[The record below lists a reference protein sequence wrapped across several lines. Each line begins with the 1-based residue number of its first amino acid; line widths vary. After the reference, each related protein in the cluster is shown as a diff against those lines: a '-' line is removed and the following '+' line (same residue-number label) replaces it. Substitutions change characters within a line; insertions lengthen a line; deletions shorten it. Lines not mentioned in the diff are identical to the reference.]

1 MLKITLSANKDFMR
15 ITALLIYTLLFSSIG
30 TVALGNYGS
39 FKSSPTDTP
48 QQQTQDVF
56 VPIGKYIQLGDAA
69 SLSAWF
75 ASNLEL
81 DILGNTNE
89 CSKVQATQIMK
100 DFFVNHSPKDF
111 KIIHKS
117 GKAPMKYA
125 IGNLN
130 AGGETFRV
138 TLFVKTQTN
147 GNQIQQLRIE
157 RE

>member
-1 MLKITLSANKDFMR
+1 MRVLALFFSLFLSLTLNLKA
-15 ITALLIYTLLFSSIG
+15 
-30 TVALGNYGS
+30 
-39 FKSSPTDTP
+39 
-48 QQQTQDVF
+48 QQAQDVF
-56 VPIGKYIQLGDAA
+56 VPIGKYIQQCDSE

-81 DILGNTNE
+81 DILGKTND

-100 DFFVNHSPKDF
+100 DFFVTYTPKSF
-111 KIIHKS
+111 TIVHKS

-138 TLFVKTQTN
+138 TLFVKTQKNN

>member
-1 MLKITLSANKDFMR
+1 MRFPLTISVIISLLLSVSTANAQNK
-15 ITALLIYTLLFSSIG
+15 
-30 TVALGNYGS
+30 N
-39 FKSSPTDTP
+39 
-48 QQQTQDVF
+48 QDVF
-56 VPIGKYIQLGDAA
+56 VPIGKYIQNGDAE
-69 SLSAWF
+69 SLSVWF
-75 ASNLEL
+75 AGNLEL
-81 DILGNTNE
+81 DILGNVND

-100 DFFVNHSPKDF
+100 DFFVNYTPKNF
-111 KIIHKS
+111 TIIHKS

-138 TLFVKTQTN
+138 TLFVKTHTD

>member
-1 MLKITLSANKDFMR
+1 MR
-15 ITALLIYTLLFSSIG
+15 VLALLFSLILLNFSG
-30 TVALGNYGS
+30 LNG
-39 FKSSPTDTP
+39 
-48 QQQTQDVF
+48 QQAQDVF
-56 VPIGKYIQLGDAA
+56 VPIGKYIQQGDSE

-75 ASNLEL
+75 ANNLEL
-81 DILGNTNE
+81 DILGKTSD

-100 DFFVNHSPKDF
+100 DFFVTYTPKSF
-111 KIIHKS
+111 TIIHKS

-138 TLFVKTQTN
+138 TLFVKTQQN
-147 GNQIQQLRIE
+147 SGNQIQQLRIE

>member
-1 MLKITLSANKDFMR
+1 MRFTAILLSFLA
-15 ITALLIYTLLFSSIG
+15 FSLSG
-30 TVALGNYGS
+30 ARA
-39 FKSSPTDTP
+39 
-48 QQQTQDVF
+48 QQAQDVF
-56 VPIGKYIQLGDAA
+56 VPIGKYIQLGDSE

-81 DILGNTNE
+81 DILGKTNE

-100 DFFVNHSPKDF
+100 DFFINYTPKSF

-125 IGNLN
+125 IGDLN

-138 TLFVKTQTN
+138 TLFVKTQTS

>member
-1 MLKITLSANKDFMR
+1 MQKFEHVFSNKKNEFNRGSMR
-15 ITALLIYTLLFSSIG
+15 VLALLFSLILLNFSG
-30 TVALGNYGS
+30 LNG
-39 FKSSPTDTP
+39 
-48 QQQTQDVF
+48 QQAQDVF
-56 VPIGKYIQLGDAA
+56 VPIGKYIQQGDSE

-75 ASNLEL
+75 ANNLEL
-81 DILGNTNE
+81 DILGKTSD

-100 DFFVNHSPKDF
+100 DFFVTYTPKSF
-111 KIIHKS
+111 TIIHKS

-138 TLFVKTQTN
+138 TLFVKTQQN
-147 GNQIQQLRIE
+147 SGNQIQQLRIE

>member
-1 MLKITLSANKDFMR
+1 MRVSALLISLFLTIATTLSA
-15 ITALLIYTLLFSSIG
+15 
-30 TVALGNYGS
+30 
-39 FKSSPTDTP
+39 
-48 QQQTQDVF
+48 QQAQDVF
-56 VPIGKYIQLGDAA
+56 VPIGKYIQQGDSE

-75 ASNLEL
+75 ANNLEL
-81 DILGNTNE
+81 DILGKTSD

-100 DFFVNHSPKDF
+100 DFFVTYTPKSF
-111 KIIHKS
+111 TIIHKS

-138 TLFVKTQTN
+138 TLFVKTQQN
-147 GNQIQQLRIE
+147 SGNQIQQLRIE